1 MLGAD
6 ARGPEMW
13 RGLLPSLTG
22 GLDSALT
29 LTEHVV
35 STFPPHMSS
44 KHRVLGH
51 TDGEADPA

>member
-6 ARGPEMW
+6 AGGPEMR

-29 LTEHVV
+29 LTEHFV
-35 STFPPHMSS
+35 STFPPHKSR

-51 TDGEADPA
+51 TDDEADPA